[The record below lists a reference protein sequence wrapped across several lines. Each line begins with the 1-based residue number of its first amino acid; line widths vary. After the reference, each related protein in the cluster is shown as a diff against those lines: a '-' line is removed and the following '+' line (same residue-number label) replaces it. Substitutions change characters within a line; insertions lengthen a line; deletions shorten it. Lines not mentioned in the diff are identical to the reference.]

1 MLFPSL
7 KKTVSSRLGIKSILA
22 VMLLIS
28 IISTILTSFFI
39 LRQKKLLTN
48 ELHTRIQSIARNLAY
63 NSRDYIFTGN
73 TEKLYALAKGI
84 RQEKDVLE
92 AQIID
97 CNGKIIAHNNWQ
109 LIGEFNLSAVKD
121 SVSEETWIPFE
132 ERHSERV
139 IFPIDIDGKFITRNS
154 DIIYS
159 PHGKTA
165 VQDSTIFMPGLF
177 IDPSFTRDS
186 QSVTFSSLKYDH
198 GDRVISSIN
207 IYNFEH
213 RILVEGYSHNRWS
226 HDGQFLTF
234 SNEKELAV
242 YNIASKEFRILCNRG
257 IGRIGYPDFTH
268 DDAYLITTLQ
278 ANPPDIHSEK
288 LFRIPLKGGDPEQL
302 TYHKGQHWNPSCSPD
317 GEWIVYT
324 DISTFCLYLYNIKTE
339 KSSRLFPDLSTKHNS
354 GKFSPDGS
362 KICFFLEIEGHKE
375 IFITKFPLEKEKQ
388 TRENKYGTQ
397 LTSNGGDK
405 RMMTDWS
412 PDDKWITYV
421 QDWNINIISTGG
433 GNPINL
439 TESLAKREILGYIV
453 LDVSFESM
461 NKILDESTRSALLI
475 SIIMIS
481 VGSLCAIILVRKVV
495 RPVQNIADATTKVAQ
510 GDFGQTVSVTR
521 NDEIGVLAE
530 SFNTM
535 TGQLQNYRE
544 EIETWNLELE
554 TKVTERTAEL
564 AEKHEELE
572 KAYKELETLDKAKD
586 DFLSL
591 VSHELRTPMSSILV
605 FSEMLLNGVI
615 NSKEKVDHIHATI
628 IKNCNRLSRL
638 INDVLDLSKIEAG
651 RMVFKREVLNIQDM
665 IEETVG
671 GFQSLIE
678 NRSITVDYRNVP
690 DDIYFLGD
698 RDRVTQVLANILS
711 NAIKFNSD
719 NGTITIDLSSNS
731 TVGTISIQDTGKGI
745 PKDDIPK
752 VFDRFHQLDTIDHH
766 INGTGLGM
774 SISKSI
780 IERQGGRIWIES
792 EPGKGTTVFF
802 TLPLADDY
810 TVTTLSAHDDI
821 APDTKIQRKLLKEQS
836 HCKILIADDDEE
848 IRMALKECVTS
859 AGYMSFEAGDGN
871 ETLRMVESHKPD
883 LIILDVMMRGL
894 SGLDVC
900 RKLKGNPATRDIKIL
915 MLSARGQERE
925 KEEGLQAGADRYI
938 SKPFN
943 YINLLETIWE
953 LLKD

>member
-1 MLFPSL
+1 MLISSI
-7 KKTVSSRLGIKSILA
+7 KKTVSSRLGVKSVLA
-22 VMLLIS
+22 VVLLITA
-28 IISTILTSFFI
+28 ISSILTSFFI
-39 LRQKKLLTN
+39 SRQKKLLTN
-48 ELHTRIQSIARNLAY
+48 ELHTRVRSISKNLAY
-63 NSRDYIFTGN
+63 NSRDYTFTGN
-73 TEKLYALAKGI
+73 TEKLYALAKGVA
-84 RQEKDVLE
+84 QEKDVIE

-97 CNGKIIAHNNWQ
+97 CNGKIIAHNNWER
-109 LIGEFNLSAVKD
+109 IGEFNLSAVKD
-121 SVSEETWIPFE
+121 SVSEETWYPTEINF
-132 ERHSERV
+132 RERV
-139 IFPIDIDGKFITRNS
+139 VIPNDIDGKFISRNS

-159 PHGKTA
+159 PHVKTA

-177 IDPSFTRDS
+177 ILPCFTRDS
-186 QSVTFSSLKYDH
+186 QSVTFSSIKYDH
-198 GDRVISSIN
+198 GNKVISSIN

-213 RILVEGYSHNRWS
+213 RILVVGYSHHRWS
-226 HDGQFLTF
+226 HDGRFLTF
-234 SNEKELAV
+234 SNEKEIAI
-242 YNIASKEFRILCNRG
+242 YNTATKEFRILCQKG

-278 ANPPDIHSEK
+278 ANPPDINSEK
-288 LFRIPLKGGDPEQL
+288 LFRIPLEGGDPEQL
-302 TYHKGQHWNPSCSPD
+302 TFHKGQHWNPSCSPD

-324 DISTFCLYLYNIKTE
+324 DISTFCLYLYNIKTG
-339 KSSRLFPDLSTKHNS
+339 KSSRLFPDLSKKHNS

-362 KICFFLEIEGHKE
+362 KICFFLEIEGHRE
-375 IFITKFPLEKEKQ
+375 VFITKFPLEKEKQ

-397 LTSNGGDK
+397 LTSSGGDK

-412 PDDKWITYV
+412 PDNKWITYV
-421 QDWNINIISTGG
+421 QDWDINIISTGG

-439 TESLAKREILGYIV
+439 TESLSSREIMGYIV
-453 LDVSFESM
+453 LDVSLESV
-461 NKILDESTRSALLI
+461 NKAVSEGTRLAVLI
-475 SIIMIS
+475 TVIMIGCGALS
-481 VGSLCAIILVRKVV
+481 AIFLVKRIVQPV
-495 RPVQNIADATTKVAQ
+495 RNLANATKEVAR
-510 GDFGQTVSVTR
+510 GDFDQTVSVTR
-521 NDEIGVLAE
+521 SDEIGILAE

-544 EIETWNLELE
+544 EIEEWNRELE
-554 TKVTERTAEL
+554 TKVTERTTEL
-564 AEKHEELE
+564 AEKHKKLE
-572 KAYKELETLDKAKD
+572 SAYKELQTLDKAKD

-615 NSKEKVDHIHATI
+615 DSEEKIKHIHATI

-665 IEETVG
+665 IEETVN

-678 NRSITVDYRNVP
+678 NRSISVDYRNVP
-690 DDIYFLGD
+690 DDIFLLGD
-698 RDRVTQVLANILS
+698 RDKITQVLTNILS
-711 NAIKFNSD
+711 NAVKFNSE
-719 NGTITIDLSSNS
+719 GGSITIALTGSSTTG
-731 TVGTISIQDTGKGI
+731 TVSIKDTGKGI
-745 PKDDIPK
+745 PGEDIPK

-810 TVTTLSAHDDI
+810 TETTLSAHDDI
-821 APDTKIQRKLLKEQS
+821 VPDTKKKRKLLKEQS
-836 HCKILIADDDEE
+836 YCKILIADDDEE
-848 IRMALKECVTS
+848 IRMALRECVTS
-859 AGYMSFEAGDGN
+859 AGYIPYEAGDGI
-871 ETLRMVESHKPD
+871 ETLRLVERHQPD

-925 KEEGLQAGADRYI
+925 KEEGLKAGADRYI

-943 YINLLETIWE
+943 YIYLLETIGE
-953 LLKD
+953 LLS